1 MNDQHKNLISFKS
14 AKKIMLRTL
23 NYKTKTEIKNLK
35 DCQDRILAKDI
46 FSEINVPEFD
56 NSAVDGFG
64 FINSN
69 EINRELKI
77 VGESKPGKPF
87 LKAIKK
93 NQAIKIY
100 TGAYILK
107 DITKVN
113 TVCMEEDCD
122 SDREKVRIIKKFKTG
137 NNIRIKGE
145 DVKKKQKIFS
155 SGRKIRSIDLAQ
167 LSSLG
172 VKKLK
177 VFKKIRVGIFS
188 SGDELCEFP
197 KKKSRYEIY
206 DANKLVLVS
215 LFKKIGCE
223 VVDLGIIK
231 DNYSETKKLILKKIK
246 SLDVIVTSGGISKS
260 KTDKVGKFFEEN
272 AEIEFWR
279 MSIKPGRPFAFGKVK
294 NTPFIGLPG
303 NPVAAIITF
312 FMLVIDYI
320 KILSGLRENQ
330 IIERILPCDFQMK
343 KKKGRTEWL
352 RGRIIKKKN
361 LHYLT
366 KFQSTGSGIISSISK
381 SQGII
386 ELDEKKEYIKKG
398 SLLKFYRYEDML
410 N

>member
-1 MNDQHKNLISFKS
+1 MSDPYKNLISFKS
-14 AKKIMLRTL
+14 AKKIMLNTL
-23 NYKTKTEIKNLK
+23 NPKTKTEIKNLK
-35 DCQDRILAKDI
+35 DCEDRILAKDI
-46 FSEINVPEFD
+46 FSEINIPEFD

-69 EINRELKI
+69 VIGRHLEII
-77 VGESKPGKPF
+77 GESKPGKPF
-87 LKAIKK
+87 LRKIKK

-100 TGAYILK
+100 TGAYILRN
-107 DITKVN
+107 ITKVN
-113 TVCMEEDCD
+113 TVCMEEDCN
-122 SDREKVRIIKKFKTG
+122 SDGKTVRIIKKFKIG
-137 NNIRIKGE
+137 NNIRVKGE
-145 DVKKKQKIFS
+145 DIKKKQKIFV
-155 SGRKIRSIDLAQ
+155 SGRKIRSVDLAQ

-172 VKKLK
+172 IKKLK

-197 KKKSRYEIY
+197 KKKSKFEIF

-223 VVDLGIIK
+223 VVDLGIIRDDYTK
-231 DNYSETKKLILKKIK
+231 TKKLILSKIK

-260 KTDKVGKFFEEN
+260 KTDKIGKFFKNN
-272 AEIEFWR
+272 AHIEFWR
-279 MSIKPGRPFAFGKVK
+279 LSIKPGRPFAFGKVK

-303 NPVAAIITF
+303 NPVAAVITF

-320 KILSGLRENQ
+320 KILSGLKENQ
-330 IIERILPCDFQMK
+330 IIERILPCDFEMK

-352 RGRIIKKKN
+352 RGMIINKKGV
-361 LHYLT
+361 HYLT
-366 KFQSTGSGIISSISK
+366 KFSSTGSGIISSISQ
-381 SQGII
+381 SHGII
-386 ELDEKKEYIKKG
+386 ELDEKKEYIRKG

>member
-1 MNDQHKNLISFKS
+1 MSDPYKNLISFKS
-14 AKKIMLRTL
+14 AKKIMLSTI
-23 NYKTKTEIKNLK
+23 NPKTKTEIKNLK
-35 DCQDRILAKDI
+35 DCEDRILAKDI
-46 FSEINVPEFD
+46 FSEINIPEFD

-69 EINRELKI
+69 VIDRNLEII
-77 VGESKPGKPF
+77 GEAKPGKPF
-87 LKAIKK
+87 LNKIKK

-107 DITKVN
+107 NKTKVN
-113 TVCMEEDCD
+113 TVCMEEECD
-122 SDREKVRIIKKFKTG
+122 SDGEKIRIFKKFKTG

-145 DVKKKQKIFS
+145 DVMKKKKIFS

-188 SGDELCEFP
+188 SGDELCEFS
-197 KKKSRYEIY
+197 KKKSKYEIY

-231 DNYSETKKLILKKIK
+231 DNYSETKKLILSKIK
-246 SLDVIVTSGGISKS
+246 SIDVIVTSGGVSKS
-260 KTDKVGKFFEEN
+260 KTDKVGKFFEDN

-279 MSIKPGRPFAFGKVK
+279 LSIKPGRPFAFGKLK
-294 NTPFIGLPG
+294 NKPFIGLPG

-312 FMLVIDYI
+312 FMLVVDYI
-320 KILSGLRENQ
+320 KLLSGFKDNQ
-330 IIERILPCDFQMK
+330 INERILPCDFEMK

-352 RGRIIKKKN
+352 RGRIIQKKN

-366 KFQSTGSGIISSISK
+366 KFNSTGSGIISSISQ
-381 SQGII
+381 SHGII

-398 SLLKFYRYEDML
+398 SLLKFYKYEDML